1 MLASYQATPRLQDKI
16 WEWSGNE
23 NAYCLWLDFLLIRKD
38 YGLHRTTAPSSLL
51 PTRVHPSTVSVH
63 LGSREGLQ
71 LASSP
76 LIAWTVTA
84 SATVTEKVRSGRLML
99 QWSPITCTCTSVQS
113 FIYVHIWVYSWLHV
127 YVCGQSSYN
136 LRTEPTSVL
145 VVTSSL

>member
-1 MLASYQATPRLQDKI
+1 MYVVYHLDGCPRHAFTCWPHTRPLLDCKI
-16 WEWSGNE
+16 KSGNGLGMRMHTV
-23 NAYCLWLDFLLIRKD
+23 YDWIFLFIRKD

-51 PTRVHPSTVSVH
+51 PTRVHPNTVSVH

-113 FIYVHIWVYSWLHV
+113 FIYVH
-127 YVCGQSSYN
+127 N
-136 LRTEPTSVL
+136 
-145 VVTSSL
+145 